1 MDKIL
6 IERGITMDERK
17 YKPIIWKAILC
28 VIPCWAIFFLTRTLL
43 ALLIGLVEFIIYKIP
58 ILGDLLM
65 GIFAES
71 AFSFFTIIPIFVAYW
86 ITTLLQEKMMKYAP
100 TITLSRRILGVIMAL
115 AHLCFLIINIFA
127 DGNYPINIFCIIA
140 ALAFV
145 FSNNEY

>member
-1 MDKIL
+1 MN
-6 IERGITMDERK
+6 ERE

-43 ALLIGLVEFIIYKIP
+43 TLLISLSGFIIYKIP
-58 ILGDLLM
+58 VLGFLLSLLFKAR
-65 GIFAES
+65 GDDISSFA
-71 AFSFFTIIPIFVAYW
+71 TIASIFVAYW
-86 ITTLLQEKMMKYAP
+86 ITTIIQDKMMKYAP

>member
-1 MDKIL
+1 MN
-6 IERGITMDERK
+6 ERE

-28 VIPCWAIFFLTRTLL
+28 VIPCWVIFFLTRALLTLL
-43 ALLIGLVEFIIYKIP
+43 ISLAGIIIYKIP
-58 ILGDLLM
+58 ILGKLLHLLFM
-65 GIFAES
+65 ARGDNLSFFATIISIFA
-71 AFSFFTIIPIFVAYW
+71 AYW
-86 ITTLLQEKMMKYAP
+86 ITTIIQDKMMKYAP